1 MSIQSGIR
9 LHLMVAVRMAP
20 SGAPGFGD
28 YRSANLRIAATL
40 SLSGL
45 GIAASKRLVTM
56 FKITPNP
63 PTIDPAA
70 VTDPTSPYESP
81 DSKKLNEAAER
92 ALDHYLGPPTARI
105 MDIPYQPNR
114 LYMANPQSDAESLLV
129 DACET
134 LGSASVMLNDFAGQL
149 EGPRRK
155 TLQGIAQIVMVA
167 EMAVNQVVDKLV
179 PTE

>member
-9 LHLMVAVRMAP
+9 LHLMVGVRMAP

-45 GIAASKRLVTM
+45 GLAASQKLVTM
-56 FKITPNP
+56 FKLTLNP
-63 PTIDPAA
+63 PIIDPA
-70 VTDPTSPYESP
+70 TITHPTSPYESP
-81 DSKKLNEAAER
+81 DSRKLNEAAER
-92 ALDHYLGPPTARI
+92 ALDHYLGPPKARI
-105 MDIPYQPNR
+105 MAPPYQPNR

-167 EMAVNQVVDKLV
+167 RWQSIRLWIN
-179 PTE
+179 

>member
-1 MSIQSGIR
+1 
-9 LHLMVAVRMAP
+9 
-20 SGAPGFGD
+20 
-28 YRSANLRIAATL
+28 
-40 SLSGL
+40 
-45 GIAASKRLVTM
+45 M

-105 MDIPYQPNR
+105 MDTAYQPNR

>member
-1 MSIQSGIR
+1 
-9 LHLMVAVRMAP
+9 
-20 SGAPGFGD
+20 
-28 YRSANLRIAATL
+28 
-40 SLSGL
+40 
-45 GIAASKRLVTM
+45 M

-63 PTIDPAA
+63 PTIDLAA

-81 DSKKLNEAAER
+81 DSKKLNEAAEST
-92 ALDHYLGPPTARI
+92 LDHYLGPPTARI
-105 MDIPYQPNR
+105 METPYQPNR

>member
-1 MSIQSGIR
+1 
-9 LHLMVAVRMAP
+9 
-20 SGAPGFGD
+20 
-28 YRSANLRIAATL
+28 
-40 SLSGL
+40 
-45 GIAASKRLVTM
+45 M

-63 PTIDPAA
+63 PTIDLAA

-105 MDIPYQPNR
+105 METPYQPNR